1 VSYYYYSPYPNVG
14 HSINWARLQQNLANQ
29 YQARFLVQQE
39 QQYEKDLADQK
50 KELRR
55 QERHR
60 HERHLA
66 DKALHTYKF
75 AKEHPEVVD
84 LAKDAYKFVKEHPEV
99 VDLAKDVR
107 DKVWA
112 AAQAARD
119 VRPESATATDKPKA
133 AHPGRRSDSTR
144 NSSRPAGS
152 SSASSA
158 RVTQPP
164 SAEPGVD
171 VIFTKGGT
179 YNTAAPQSGD
189 CTLRIIHNPDGTYH
203 SAA

>member
-1 VSYYYYSPYPNVG
+1 MSYYYYSPYPNVG

-75 AKEHPEVVD
+75 
-84 LAKDAYKFVKEHPEV
+84 VKEHPEV

-119 VRPESATATDKPKA
+119 VRPESATATDKPGAPRRPSASKA